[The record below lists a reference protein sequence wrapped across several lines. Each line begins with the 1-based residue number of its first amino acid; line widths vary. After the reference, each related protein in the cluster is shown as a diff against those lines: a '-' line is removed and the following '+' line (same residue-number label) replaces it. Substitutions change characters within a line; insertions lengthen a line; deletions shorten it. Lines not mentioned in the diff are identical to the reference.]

1 MGFGRARRSFAAART
16 GTVGLAMRV
25 IVLASQKGGS
35 GKTTLSGHLAVQAEL
50 AGDGPVALI
59 DTDPQG
65 SLAKWWNVRAKPTP
79 AFVQSVFS
87 NLLYDI
93 EHVRNQGFAVV
104 IIDTPPAV
112 TRAIAEVVSFA
123 DLVILPARPSPHD
136 LRAVGATVDIVEAR
150 RKQMIFVL
158 NAAAPRA
165 KITSEAAVALS
176 QHGTVAPVTLYHRVD
191 YAASMIDGR
200 TVMETDPEGR
210 SANEIRELW
219 AYIADRLAKAEPIEP
234 PPLTAATP
242 VLRSAPIQ
250 VNALGQRMR
259 SFGRRAVQ

>member
-1 MGFGRARRSFAAART
+1 MGLPARIM
-16 GTVGLAMRV
+16 GLAMRV

-35 GKTTLSGHLAVQAEL
+35 GKTTLSGHLGVQAEL

-65 SLAKWWNVRAKPTP
+65 SLAKWWNVRAKPVP

-93 EHVRNQGFAVV
+93 ENVRAQGFNIV

-176 QHGTVAPVTLYHRVD
+176 QHGTVAPVTLYHRID

-210 SANEIRELW
+210 SATEIKELW
-219 AYIADRLAKAEPIEP
+219 AYIADRLAKSEPIP
-234 PPLTAATP
+234 APPLAAATP
-242 VLRSAPIQ
+242 ILARAPIQ